1 MKQGICTAIG
11 AVGSLITTL
20 FGGWSTGIITLL
32 IFMAVDYFSGLIVA
46 GVFKASKKTTT
57 GALESNTCFKGL
69 CKKGMILLVV
79 LVAYRLDVTICTNYI
94 CDGAVIAFICNETL
108 SIIENAGLMG
118 IPIPNIIKKAI
129 DILQQKKDG
138 GNNGNI

>member
-11 AVGSLITTL
+11 AVGSLITTS
-20 FGGWSTGIITLL
+20 FGGWSTGMITLL

-79 LVAYRLDVTICTNYI
+79 LVAYRLDVTIGTNYF

-118 IPIPNIIKKAI
+118 IPIPNIIKKGI

>member
-11 AVGSLITTL
+11 AVGSYIASL
-20 FGGWSTGIITLL
+20 FGGWSTGLVTLL
-32 IFMAVDYFSGLIVA
+32 IFMAVDYISGLIVA
-46 GVFKASKKTTT
+46 GVFKASKKTET
-57 GALESNTCFKGL
+57 GALQSNTCFKGL

-79 LVAYRLDVTICTNYI
+79 LVAYRLDVTIGTNYF